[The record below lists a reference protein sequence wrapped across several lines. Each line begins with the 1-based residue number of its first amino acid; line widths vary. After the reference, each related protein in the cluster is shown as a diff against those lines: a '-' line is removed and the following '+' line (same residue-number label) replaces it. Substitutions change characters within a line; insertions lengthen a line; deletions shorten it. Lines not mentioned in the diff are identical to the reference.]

1 MESSVAVLCRGAN
14 AVDFAA
20 SFASPA
26 RTMKFT
32 YTPQRLFALTLCL
45 VACKRQ
51 SESAPAPPAPMRP
64 VPAVQ
69 PATPTMPAPQPM
81 QPAPPAPTAMPP
93 GVLCTATTAD
103 SFHLRSTVTYTSEGP
118 EFPAGTLLG
127 VMAVDGDMTRR
138 AGQMYTVRVMPD
150 GATGHA
156 FLTAGELAAN
166 CPPAVR
172 EPAETLVCQNR
183 CAAPHQ
189 AEHERC
195 LTECTNSGERGSE
208 CLDSCQSDEF
218 EACMRQ
224 QCHVENPPRM
234 W

>member
-1 MESSVAVLCRGAN
+1 MA
-14 AVDFAA
+14 
-20 SFASPA
+20 
-26 RTMKFT
+26 
-32 YTPQRLFALTLCL
+32 
-45 VACKRQ
+45 
-51 SESAPAPPAPMRP
+51 
-64 VPAVQ
+64 
-69 PATPTMPAPQPM
+69 
-81 QPAPPAPTAMPP
+81 PP

-127 VMAVDGDMTRR
+127 VMAVDADMTRR

-150 GATGHA
+150 GAVGHV

-172 EPAETLVCQNR
+172 EPAETLVCQSR

-195 LTECTNSGERGSE
+195 LNECTNSGERGSE